1 MMLNANIPEKLKPNA
16 AQKAFET
23 ATKLDGLI
31 PVKID
36 DVYETRVEHF
46 EGPIPPFAERLR
58 TWGEAGTVKI
68 RNKTTPKLGD
78 RGTTCMFVGY
88 TQDHAGVCYEML
100 NMETKSIIQTRDVT
114 WLGKTYFQ
122 ADVGPEVNVN
132 ASNDEEPK
140 LQEEKD
146 VTAENTLRRSERAI
160 RAPRRL
166 IEEMDKSMIP
176 MKQ

>member
-1 MMLNANIPEKLKPNA
+1 M
-16 AQKAFET
+16 
-23 ATKLDGLI
+23 
-31 PVKID
+31 
-36 DVYETRVEHF
+36 
-46 EGPIPPFAERLR
+46 
-58 TWGEAGTVKI
+58 KI
-68 RNKTTPKLGD
+68 RDSVLPVL
-78 RGTTCMFVGY
+78 RPVG
-88 TQDHAGVCYEML
+88 GE
-100 NMETKSIIQTRDVT
+100 E
-114 WLGKTYFQ
+114 
-122 ADVGPEVNVN
+122 EVN